1 MSKQLQHRP
10 TFKYKSN
17 NLFSSNIHT
26 RFSTRMT
33 KQEISQAIVFIE
45 DNKTYI
51 VRLNNSVWWCPPYL
65 PQNNIEKKT
74 QAFFLTNEH
83 INIIPYFLH

>member
-26 RFSTRMT
+26 RFNTRMT
-33 KQEISQAIVFIE
+33 KLEISQVIVFIE
-45 DNKTYI
+45 DNKIHMY
-51 VRLNNSVWWCPPYL
+51 VYNVL
-65 PQNNIEKKT
+65 
-74 QAFFLTNEH
+74 
-83 INIIPYFLH
+83 

>member
-26 RFSTRMT
+26 RFITRMT
-33 KQEISQAIVFIE
+33 KLEISQVIVFIE
-45 DNKTYI
+45 DNKTY
-51 VRLNNSVWWCPPYL
+51 NSVWWCPPYL
-65 PQNNIEKKT
+65 LQNNIEKK

-83 INIIPYFLH
+83 IKHHTLFLTLTRKR

>member
-26 RFSTRMT
+26 RFNTRMT
-33 KQEISQAIVFIE
+33 KLEISQVIVFIE
-45 DNKTYI
+45 DSTYTMYYEFGMVVSSI
-51 VRLNNSVWWCPPYL
+51 FASKQY
-65 PQNNIEKKT
+65 
-74 QAFFLTNEH
+74 
-83 INIIPYFLH
+83 

>member
-26 RFSTRMT
+26 RSITRMT
-33 KQEISQAIVFIE
+33 KLEISQVIVFIE
-45 DNKTYI
+45 DNKTY
-51 VRLNNSVWWCPPYL
+51 NSVWWCPPYL
-65 PQNNIEKKT
+65 PQNNIEKKHKH
-74 QAFFLTNEH
+74 FFLLMS
-83 INIIPYFLH
+83 I

>member
-26 RFSTRMT
+26 RSITRMT
-33 KQEISQAIVFIE
+33 KLEISQVIFFIE

-51 VRLNNSVWWCPPYL
+51 ERLNNEYVYNVL
-65 PQNNIEKKT
+65 
-74 QAFFLTNEH
+74 
-83 INIIPYFLH
+83 

>member
-26 RFSTRMT
+26 RFNTRMT
-33 KQEISQAIVFIE
+33 KLEISQVIVFIE
-45 DNKTYI
+45 DNKI
-51 VRLNNSVWWCPPYL
+51 VRIQCIMNLVWWCPPYL
-65 PQNNIEKKT
+65 PQNNIEKNT
-74 QAFFLTNEH
+74 ILFS
-83 INIIPYFLH
+83 Y

>member
-1 MSKQLQHRP
+1 MSKQLQRRP

-33 KQEISQAIVFIE
+33 KQEISQVIVFIE
-45 DNKTYI
+45 DNSTYTMYYEFGMVVSSI
-51 VRLNNSVWWCPPYL
+51 FASKQY
-65 PQNNIEKKT
+65 
-74 QAFFLTNEH
+74 
-83 INIIPYFLH
+83 

>member
-26 RFSTRMT
+26 RFNTRMT
-33 KQEISQAIVFIE
+33 KLEISQVIV
-45 DNKTYI
+45 
-51 VRLNNSVWWCPPYL
+51 VRIQCIMNLVWWCPPYL
-65 PQNNIEKKT
+65 PQNNIDKT
-74 QAFFLTNEH
+74 QGFFLINEH
-83 INIIPYFLH
+83 IKHHTLFLTLTRKR

>member
-26 RFSTRMT
+26 RFITRMT
-33 KQEISQAIVFIE
+33 KLEISQVIVFIE

-51 VRLNNSVWWCPPYL
+51 ERHSVWWCPPYL
-65 PQNNIEKKT
+65 PQNNIEKT